1 MKNLSEDNNRF
12 KKINV
17 KKIVSLKE
25 LINKPIFKE
34 IQFRS
39 ENLDFFK
46 NLSDLSKEKAQTEV
60 KIVIKDN
67 GNNLIFKLK
76 DKRHIDRKSLR
87 SLKIKGISTLIN

>member
-1 MKNLSEDNNRF
+1 MRNLSEDSNRF

-17 KKIVSLKE
+17 RKIVSLKE
-25 LINKPIFKE
+25 LINKPIKE

-39 ENLDFFK
+39 ENLDSFK

-67 GNNLIFKLK
+67 SNNLIFKLK
-76 DKRHIDRKSLR
+76 DKRYIDRKTLESLDD
-87 SLKIKGISTLIN
+87 KDISSLIN